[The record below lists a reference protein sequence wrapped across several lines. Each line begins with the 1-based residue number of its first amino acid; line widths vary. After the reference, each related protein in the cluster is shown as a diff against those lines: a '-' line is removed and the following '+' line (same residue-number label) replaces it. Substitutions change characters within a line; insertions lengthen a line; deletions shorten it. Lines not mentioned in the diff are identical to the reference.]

1 MKSPES
7 SLYTDTIV
15 TKEGVMSAAE
25 IRDETSNVDDNVNKS
40 NWDAK
45 WIYTTNVDEW
55 WYDHLVFSKAISS
68 LVKVL
73 MRFWC
78 IILKGYI

>member
-7 SLYTDTIV
+7 SLHTDTIV

-55 WYDHLVFSKAISS
+55 WVFPKTISS

>member
-7 SLYTDTIV
+7 SPHTDTIV

-55 WYDHLVFSKAISS
+55 WDDHLVFPKTISS